1 MESKYYINRFVVGSP
16 ILILVYDPYLINNS
30 NSCNFRAITL
40 DAANP
45 VFYCNRAAAF
55 SRMGEYQRAVDDCK
69 MAIVYDSNYGK
80 GKLVINAYYFVQ

>member
-1 MESKYYINRFVVGSP
+1 M
-16 ILILVYDPYLINNS
+16 
-30 NSCNFRAITL
+30 

-69 MAIVYDSNYGK
+69 MAILYDSNYGK
-80 GKLVINAYYFVQ
+80 GKFVINAYLIVQ